1 MKPETQPVP
10 PGTEISGPATAL
22 LPSPWAH
29 VIHKPLFIAFLLCFA
44 FGWTTLVLGASPDWP
59 WIDPLLWTLAA
70 AASMVGLSRRL
81 PEQNVLMSAA
91 IIAGLSLG
99 IAVVGDRTAIPYGPR
114 VYSDHLGGWI
124 LGVPWP
130 VPLMWI
136 AIMVT
141 GRGVARLI
149 MRPWRKTTYYGFWVI
164 GLTCLLALWLD
175 IGLEPFAA
183 RVKRYWLWQASPDV
197 WHWHSAPWTNFLGWF
212 VTAVSILGF
221 TTPWLINKQ
230 PVKQPTD
237 YHPLVVWLLLNFYFA
252 TGNALHQMGSAAGLS
267 LAGCAIA
274 TVYAVRGARW

>member
-1 MKPETQPVP
+1 MKPETPPAP
-10 PGTEISGPATAL
+10 PGTGFALPPTAL
-22 LPSPWAH
+22 VPAPWAH
-29 VIHKPLFIAFLLCFA
+29 AAHKPVFVAFLLAFA
-44 FGWTTLVLGASPDWP
+44 FAWTTLWLGLSPDWP

-70 AASMVGLSRRL
+70 AASLVGLSRRL

-91 IIAGLSLG
+91 IIAGLSHG

-114 VYSDHLGGWI
+114 VYLDQLGGSI

-130 VPLMWI
+130 IPFMWI
-136 AIMVT
+136 AIIVT
-141 GRGVARLI
+141 CRGVARLI

-183 RVKRYWLWQASPDV
+183 RVKRFWLWQASPDV
-197 WHWHSAPWTNFLGWF
+197 WNWHSAPWTNFLGWL
-212 VTAVSILGF
+212 VTAFAILGF

-237 YHPLVVWLLLNFYFA
+237 YHPLAMWLLLNFYFA
-252 TGNALHQMGSAAGLS
+252 TGNALHQMESAAGLG